1 MPGLAEIFKYFNGNE
16 LIEGTEGQVEVTQA
30 RMLNPN
36 GELNPTEYSLE
47 RLGLLRLG
55 GLRWL
60 RIIGKVADHFPRIE
74 VLPDLPWDILGAQA
88 LFNDQS
94 GFLLKVHNDGFL
106 SGNIR
111 IIEHHGGTHT
121 IKKINAGHHS
131 EGTVRHFY
139 Y

>member
-1 MPGLAEIFKYFNGNE
+1 MAEIFKYFNGNE

-60 RIIGKVADHFPRIE
+60 RIIGKVADHSSRIE
-74 VLPDLPWDILGAQA
+74 VLPDIPWDILGAQA
-88 LFNDQS
+88 LFNGQS

-111 IIEHHGGTHT
+111 IIEHQGWTHT
-121 IKKINAGHHS
+121 IKKVNAGDHS
-131 EGTVRHFY
+131 KGTVRHFY